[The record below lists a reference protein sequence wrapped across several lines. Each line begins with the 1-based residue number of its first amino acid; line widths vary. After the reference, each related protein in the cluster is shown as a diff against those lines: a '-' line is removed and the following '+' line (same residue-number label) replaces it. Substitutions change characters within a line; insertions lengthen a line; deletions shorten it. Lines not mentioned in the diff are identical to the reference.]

1 MRCFLSSN
9 IFQHNNGEVVVAMQN
24 EIENIN
30 QALEE
35 HLGAINDNSLEI
47 QSLFDY
53 MREIEVKMDK
63 ISHRLDQLQLASD
76 KTPEKIS
83 VMPLDKTEMRIFLTF
98 YTEEHPLTFQ
108 EIAQKVNLPYT
119 MIPDCLSALTQ
130 KGIPLQRSYFKNQ
143 LFIKLDPQFKEMQAK
158 ENIVNLS
165 LSSFME

>member
-1 MRCFLSSN
+1 MRNDVEN
-9 IFQHNNGEVVVAMQN
+9 ID
-24 EIENIN
+24 NIN

-63 ISHRLDQLQLASD
+63 ISQRLDQLQLSTD
-76 KTPEKIS
+76 KQLEKYTIT
-83 VMPLDKTEMRIFLTF
+83 PLDKTEMRVFLTF
-98 YTEEHPLTFQ
+98 YTEEQPLTFQ
-108 EIAQKVNLPYT
+108 EISKKVNLPYT

-143 LFIKLDPQFKEMQAK
+143 LFIKLDPQFKELQAK

-165 LSSFME
+165 LQSFM